1 MSRLLSRASDESSNC
16 ARSNLGDPKRQI
28 SEAIDQIRDQ
38 IKVTSV
44 SKLIETEPVGVAD
57 KQPNYINAVLI
68 GESDLRPLD
77 LMKVLSDIENK
88 MGRFRSF
95 PNAARTIDIDI
106 IDYGGLF
113 MESPELTLPHPRAH
127 LRRFVLAPWLEI
139 DPEGE
144 LSGHGPIRQLLA
156 NLEAK

>member
-1 MSRLLSRASDESSNC
+1 MKAVIALGA
-16 ARSNLGDPKRQI
+16 NLGDPKRQI

-38 IKVTSV
+38 IKVKSA

-68 GESDLRPLD
+68 GESELRPLD
-77 LMKVLSDIENK
+77 LMKVLSEIENK
-88 MGRFRSF
+88 MGRFRSV

-113 MESPELTLPHPRAH
+113 MESAELTLPHPRAH

-139 DPEGE
+139 EPDGE

>member
-1 MSRLLSRASDESSNC
+1 MKAVIALGA
-16 ARSNLGDPKRQI
+16 NLGDPKRQI

-68 GESDLRPLD
+68 GESELRPLD

-113 MESPELTLPHPRAH
+113 MKSPELTLPHPRAH

>member
-1 MSRLLSRASDESSNC
+1 MKAVIALGA
-16 ARSNLGDPKRQI
+16 NLGDPKRQI

-38 IKVTSV
+38 IKVKSV

-68 GESDLRPLD
+68 GESELRPLD

-139 DPEGE
+139 EPDGE

-156 NLEAK
+156 NLEGK

>member
-1 MSRLLSRASDESSNC
+1 MKAVIALGA
-16 ARSNLGDPKRQI
+16 NLGDPKRQI

-38 IKVTSV
+38 IKVKSV

-68 GESDLRPLD
+68 GESELRPLD

-113 MESPELTLPHPRAH
+113 LESPELTLPHPRAH

-139 DPEGE
+139 EPDGE

-156 NLEAK
+156 NLEAKEN

>member
-1 MSRLLSRASDESSNC
+1 MKAVIALGA
-16 ARSNLGDPKRQI
+16 NLGDPKRQI

-38 IKVTSV
+38 IKVKSV
-44 SKLIETEPVGVAD
+44 SKLIETEPEGVAD

-68 GESDLRPLD
+68 GESELRPLD

-139 DPEGE
+139 EPDGE

>member
-1 MSRLLSRASDESSNC
+1 MKAVIALGA
-16 ARSNLGDPKRQI
+16 NLGDPKRQI

-38 IKVTSV
+38 IKVKSV

-68 GESDLRPLD
+68 GESELKPLE

-113 MESPELTLPHPRAH
+113 MESAELTLPHPRAYQR
-127 LRRFVLAPWLEI
+127 LFVLAPWFEI
-139 DPEGE
+139 EPDGE

-156 NLEAK
+156 KLEAK

>member
-1 MSRLLSRASDESSNC
+1 MKAVIALGA
-16 ARSNLGDPKRQI
+16 NLGDPKRQI

-38 IKVTSV
+38 IKVKSV
-44 SKLIETEPVGVAD
+44 SKLIETEPVGIAD

-68 GESDLRPLD
+68 GESELRPLD

-139 DPEGE
+139 EPDGE

>member
-1 MSRLLSRASDESSNC
+1 MKAVIALGA
-16 ARSNLGDPKRQI
+16 NLGDPKRQI

-68 GESDLRPLD
+68 GESELRPLD

-139 DPEGE
+139 EPDGE

>member
-1 MSRLLSRASDESSNC
+1 MKAVIALGA
-16 ARSNLGDPKRQI
+16 NLGDPKRQI

-95 PNAARTIDIDI
+95 PNPARTIDIDI

-139 DPEGE
+139 EPDGE

>member
-1 MSRLLSRASDESSNC
+1 MKAVIALGA
-16 ARSNLGDPKRQI
+16 NLGDPKRQI

-38 IKVTSV
+38 IKVKSV

-139 DPEGE
+139 EPDGE

>member
-1 MSRLLSRASDESSNC
+1 MKAVIALGA
-16 ARSNLGDPKRQI
+16 NLGDPKRQI

-38 IKVTSV
+38 LKVTSV

-139 DPEGE
+139 EPDGE

>member
-1 MSRLLSRASDESSNC
+1 MKAVIALGA
-16 ARSNLGDPKRQI
+16 NLGDPKRQI

-38 IKVTSV
+38 IKVKSV

-57 KQPNYINAVLI
+57 KQPNYINAILI
-68 GESDLRPLD
+68 GESELRPLD

-113 MESPELTLPHPRAH
+113 LESPELTLPHPRAH

-139 DPEGE
+139 EPDGE

>member
-1 MSRLLSRASDESSNC
+1 MKAVIALGA
-16 ARSNLGDPKRQI
+16 NLGDPKRQI

-38 IKVTSV
+38 IKVKSV

-68 GESDLRPLD
+68 GESELRPLD

-95 PNAARTIDIDI
+95 PNASRTIDIDI

-139 DPEGE
+139 EPDGE

>member
-1 MSRLLSRASDESSNC
+1 MKAVIALGA
-16 ARSNLGDPKRQI
+16 NLGDPKRQI
-28 SEAIDQIRDQ
+28 SEAINQIRDQ
-38 IKVTSV
+38 IKVKSV

-68 GESDLRPLD
+68 GESELRPLD

-139 DPEGE
+139 EPDGE

>member
-1 MSRLLSRASDESSNC
+1 MKAVIALGA
-16 ARSNLGDPKRQI
+16 NLGDPKRQI

-38 IKVTSV
+38 IKVKSV

-139 DPEGE
+139 EPDGE
-144 LSGHGPIRQLLA
+144 LSGQGPIRQLLA

>member
-1 MSRLLSRASDESSNC
+1 MKAVIALGA
-16 ARSNLGDPKRQI
+16 NLGDPKRQI

-38 IKVTSV
+38 IKVKSV

-57 KQPNYINAVLI
+57 KQPNYINAVWI
-68 GESDLRPLD
+68 GESELRPLD

>member
-1 MSRLLSRASDESSNC
+1 MKSVIALGA
-16 ARSNLGDPKRQI
+16 NLGDPKRQI

>member
-1 MSRLLSRASDESSNC
+1 MKAVIALGA
-16 ARSNLGDPKRQI
+16 NLGDPKRQI

>member
-1 MSRLLSRASDESSNC
+1 MKAVIALGA
-16 ARSNLGDPKRQI
+16 NLGDPKRQI

-38 IKVTSV
+38 IKVKSV

-68 GESDLRPLD
+68 GESELRPLD
-77 LMKVLSDIENK
+77 LIKVLSDIENK

-139 DPEGE
+139 EPDGE

>member
-1 MSRLLSRASDESSNC
+1 MKAVIALGA
-16 ARSNLGDPKRQI
+16 NLGDPKRQI

-38 IKVTSV
+38 IKVKSV

-68 GESDLRPLD
+68 GDSELRPLD

-139 DPEGE
+139 EPDGE

>member
-1 MSRLLSRASDESSNC
+1 MKAVIALGA
-16 ARSNLGDPKRQI
+16 NLGDPKRQI

-38 IKVTSV
+38 IKVKSV

-68 GESDLRPLD
+68 GESELRPLD

-113 MESPELTLPHPRAH
+113 LENPELTLPHPRAH

>member
-1 MSRLLSRASDESSNC
+1 MKSVIALGA
-16 ARSNLGDPKRQI
+16 NLGDPKRQI

-38 IKVTSV
+38 IKVKSV

-68 GESDLRPLD
+68 GESELRPLD

-139 DPEGE
+139 EPDGE

>member
-1 MSRLLSRASDESSNC
+1 MKAVIALGA
-16 ARSNLGDPKRQI
+16 NLGDPKRQI

-127 LRRFVLAPWLEI
+127 LRRFVLTPWLEI
-139 DPEGE
+139 EPDGE

>member
-1 MSRLLSRASDESSNC
+1 MKAVIALGA
-16 ARSNLGDPKRQI
+16 NLGDPKRQI

-38 IKVTSV
+38 IKVKSV

-68 GESDLRPLD
+68 GESELRPLD

-113 MESPELTLPHPRAH
+113 LESPELTLPHPRAH

-139 DPEGE
+139 EPDGE

>member
-1 MSRLLSRASDESSNC
+1 MKAVIALGA
-16 ARSNLGDPKRQI
+16 NLGDPRRQI
-28 SEAIDQIRDQ
+28 SEAIDQIRDRMK
-38 IKVTSV
+38 IIAV

-68 GESDLRPLD
+68 GESELKPLD
-77 LMKVLSDIENK
+77 LMNVLFDIENK
-88 MGRFRSF
+88 LGRFRSF

-113 MESPELTLPHPRAH
+113 MESAELTLPHPRAH
-127 LRRFVLAPWLEI
+127 QRFFVLAPWFEI
-139 DPEGE
+139 DPAGE

>member
-1 MSRLLSRASDESSNC
+1 MKAVIALGA
-16 ARSNLGDPKRQI
+16 NLGDPKRQI

-113 MESPELTLPHPRAH
+113 MGSPELTLPHPRAH

-139 DPEGE
+139 EPDGE

>member
-1 MSRLLSRASDESSNC
+1 MKAVIALGA
-16 ARSNLGDPKRQI
+16 NLGDPKRQI

-38 IKVTSV
+38 IKVKSV

-68 GESDLRPLD
+68 GESELRPLD

-95 PNAARTIDIDI
+95 PNASRTIDIDI

-113 MESPELTLPHPRAH
+113 LESPELTLPHPRAH

-139 DPEGE
+139 EPDGE

>member
-1 MSRLLSRASDESSNC
+1 MKAVIALGA
-16 ARSNLGDPKRQI
+16 NLGDPKRQI

-68 GESDLRPLD
+68 GDSELRPLD

-139 DPEGE
+139 EPDGE

>member
-1 MSRLLSRASDESSNC
+1 MKAVIALGA
-16 ARSNLGDPKRQI
+16 NLGDPKRQI

-38 IKVTSV
+38 IKVKSV

>member
-1 MSRLLSRASDESSNC
+1 MKAVIALGA
-16 ARSNLGDPKRQI
+16 NLGDPKRQI

-38 IKVTSV
+38 IKVKSV

-68 GESDLRPLD
+68 GESELRPLD

-113 MESPELTLPHPRAH
+113 LENPELTLPHPRAH

-139 DPEGE
+139 EPDGE

>member
-1 MSRLLSRASDESSNC
+1 MKAVIALGA
-16 ARSNLGDPKRQI
+16 NLGDPKRQI

-38 IKVTSV
+38 IKVKSV

-68 GESDLRPLD
+68 GESELRPLD

-139 DPEGE
+139 EPDGE

>member
-1 MSRLLSRASDESSNC
+1 MKSVIALGA
-16 ARSNLGDPKRQI
+16 NLGDPKRQI

-38 IKVTSV
+38 IKVKSV

-139 DPEGE
+139 EPDGE